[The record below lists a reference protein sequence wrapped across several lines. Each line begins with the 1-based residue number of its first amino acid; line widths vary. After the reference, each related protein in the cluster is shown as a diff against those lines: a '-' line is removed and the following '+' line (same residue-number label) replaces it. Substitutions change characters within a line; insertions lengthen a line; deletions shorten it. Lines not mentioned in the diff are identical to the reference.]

1 MPVFSYEKGTSYF
14 ELVVPTSN
22 LMCYSY
28 LIEKYIDIKSHIFL
42 TGVSGS
48 GKTVIAESTL
58 RKLNETVLDIR
69 MSFSSQTSSQA
80 VQIQLE
86 SKLQT

>member
-1 MPVFSYEKGTSYF
+1 MPIFAYEKSISYF

-28 LIEKYIDIKSHIFL
+28 LIEKYIETKQHIFL

-58 RKLNETVLDIR
+58 RKLFETVLDIK
-69 MSFSSQTSSQA
+69 MSFSS
-80 VQIQLE
+80 
-86 SKLQT
+86 